1 MSGGPDSLA
10 LLHLLLLLRE
20 RLGLDLKVAHFDHQ
34 LRPGSAEDL
43 QFVREH
49 AAALGLEAVTGEG
62 PVSEVAAR
70 QRRGI
75 EETARLMRYQFLAFA
90 AEKEQC
96 DAVVTGHTGDDQAET
111 VLLHLLRGT
120 GVRGLRGMLPAGQ
133 VPGAPGRA
141 LLRPLLCL
149 RRADTL
155 AVCRELGLQPRADES
170 NRDPVHTRNR
180 IRSELLPA
188 LAAFNPSIDDALLG
202 LAESAR
208 DAFGVLERRSFEPR
222 AVERGPVG
230 AIYEAAALAGLPA
243 ESLWLVVER
252 EAAFF
257 HLEPAVNRT
266 RLENLRQVLRRGSG
280 SVAFGDTVV
289 DVSAGRVR
297 IGPRLE
303 PVEPLPPVLLDVPG
317 SRRFGPWR
325 VDVLTSPADPAPQAP
340 VAGLAA
346 ASLRGALRARH
357 LQPGDRIAWRGVT
370 RKVSDLL
377 IDQKVPAWERPGAVA
392 ITDAGG
398 PAAIFTASRVF
409 VRDAGEPPD
418 LWVRLA
424 PLPR

>member
-1 MSGGPDSLA
+1 
-10 LLHLLLLLRE
+10 
-20 RLGLDLKVAHFDHQ
+20 
-34 LRPGSAEDL
+34 
-43 QFVREH
+43 
-49 AAALGLEAVTGEG
+49 
-62 PVSEVAAR
+62 
-70 QRRGI
+70 
-75 EETARLMRYQFLAFA
+75 
-90 AEKEQC
+90 
-96 DAVVTGHTGDDQAET
+96 
-111 VLLHLLRGT
+111 
-120 GVRGLRGMLPAGQ
+120 
-133 VPGAPGRA
+133 
-141 LLRPLLCL
+141 
-149 RRADTL
+149 
-155 AVCRELGLQPRADES
+155 
-170 NRDPVHTRNR
+170 RDPVHTRNR

-409 VRDAGEPPD
+409 TRDAGESPD